1 MNSRYKMGI
10 LNTILGNVSEMDA
23 DVLKKEFG
31 VLLCEDER
39 IEKAYKLIRDKWIFT
54 NKRLIILDVQGVTGK
69 KREYHSIPYRSVN
82 HFLIETAGTLDT
94 DAQMKIWIKGC
105 DALLTQNFGRNSNL
119 AEIQRVLADYVL

>member
-1 MNSRYKMGI
+1 MGI

-94 DAQMKIWIKGC
+94 DAEMKIWIKGC